1 MAEYISVQCKA
12 LFSVLRQSC
21 EQTEEALFHGAFFSG
36 METEE
41 DLRGWWDET
50 DQWQGGWGPVL

>member
-1 MAEYISVQCKA
+1 MTEYISVQCKA
-12 LFSVLRQSC
+12 LFSVLGQSC

-41 DLRGWWDET
+41 DLRGRWDET
-50 DQWQGGWGPVL
+50 DQ